1 MVLCPSRLC
10 ELTTHVWWE
19 GTFILASDNQHHAKH
34 RCNPA
39 AGNTEKSLCLPH
51 NVTQWKTDC
60 WNLKEG
66 GKKPLKM
73 VKKKKDGQPNVL
85 KWHFNY
91 TRLFW
96 ALFSENISR
105 LLWTVLSHGWQ
116 RFCDGQT
123 LSFNSHRVQAS
134 DGDWSMEPARTWCLP
149 TLTCPPRF
157 QEPPLSVWTATSTPA
172 SAYRLWS
179 SWRRVWRLLGWKL
192 TWWASPWPTT
202 PLTVANRDLLI
213 SQNSPLVR
221 QTFL

>member
-66 GKKPLKM
+66 EKKPLIM
-73 VKKKKDGQPNVL
+73 VKKKKKDGQPNVL

-134 DGDWSMEPARTWCLP
+134 DEDWSMEPARTWCLP
-149 TLTCPPRF
+149 TLTFPLASRSLHCRCELPLRPQHQLTDCEAHEGGSGGCSVESLPDEPAPGLPHPWLWQTGIYWSPRI
-157 QEPPLSVWTATSTPA
+157 PLW
-172 SAYRLWS
+172 
-179 SWRRVWRLLGWKL
+179 
-192 TWWASPWPTT
+192 
-202 PLTVANRDLLI
+202 
-213 SQNSPLVR
+213 
-221 QTFL
+221 